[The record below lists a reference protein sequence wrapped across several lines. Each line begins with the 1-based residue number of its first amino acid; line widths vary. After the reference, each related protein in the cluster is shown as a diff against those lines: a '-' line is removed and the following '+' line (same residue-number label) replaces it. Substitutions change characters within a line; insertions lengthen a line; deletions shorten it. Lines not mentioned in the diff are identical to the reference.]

1 MNTSVRVANKN
12 ESQIL
17 SSLAADTFYETFKPY
32 NTEEDIQ
39 AYIKKAYNTDTLSK
53 QLAAVHD
60 YYFAIAFI
68 GDKPIGYI
76 KMILDASHLALKGK
90 TIELEKIYVLK
101 SSWDT
106 KCGAALMQHAIDFC
120 KSLGAQNLF
129 LGVWEENHRAV
140 AFYQKFGFN
149 TFATRQ
155 FQLGSRLCD
164 DYMMNLIL

>member
-1 MNTSVRVANKN
+1 MNTIVRAANHH

-17 SSLAADTFYETFKPY
+17 SGLAAETFYETFRPY

-39 AYIKKAYNTDTLSK
+39 AYIKKAYHVETIAS
-53 QLAAVHD
+53 QLIDVR

-68 GDKPIGYI
+68 GDEPIGYI
-76 KMILDASHLALKGK
+76 KLILDASHEALSGK

-140 AFYQKFGFN
+140 AFYQKFGFH

-164 DYMMNLIL
+164 DYMMNLSL

>member
-1 MNTSVRVANKN
+1 MHSAILKQANANDAAALCK
-12 ESQIL
+12 
-17 SSLAADTFYETFKPY
+17 LAADTFYETFKPY

-76 KMILDASHLALKGK
+76 KMILDASHVALKGK

-106 KCGAALMQHAIDFC
+106 NVVPH
-120 KSLGAQNLF
+120 
-129 LGVWEENHRAV
+129 
-140 AFYQKFGFN
+140 
-149 TFATRQ
+149 
-155 FQLGSRLCD
+155 
-164 DYMMNLIL
+164 